1 MMFLLISLIANGL
14 TQSYFLINFPRI
26 KFLGLE
32 GPLVSRTHVKDFF
45 VFFVSMPILSH
56 ILLPR
61 LDKKGE
67 KMNWVAIMTF
77 NH

>member
-1 MMFLLISLIANGL
+1 
-14 TQSYFLINFPRI
+14 
-26 KFLGLE
+26 
-32 GPLVSRTHVKDFF
+32 LVSRTHVKDFF